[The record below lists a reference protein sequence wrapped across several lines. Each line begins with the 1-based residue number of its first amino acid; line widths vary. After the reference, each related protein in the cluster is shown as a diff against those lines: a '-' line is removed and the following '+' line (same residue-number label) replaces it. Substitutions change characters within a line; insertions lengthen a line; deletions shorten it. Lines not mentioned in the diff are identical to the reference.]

1 MRKMSLGRVWIT
13 RGKMDLRTL
22 VLVVYVL
29 QIAFICDGNQENH
42 TIPDH
47 HDQNGYT
54 TYDEQEKKLIG
65 VLEEALLQLK
75 ERKLQIGKLI
85 DWIFLLRS
93 TSLKAAID

>member
-1 MRKMSLGRVWIT
+1 MKNVTRKSLNDEMHKD
-13 RGKMDLRTL
+13 KMDLRTL

-42 TIPDH
+42 TISDH
-47 HDQNGYT
+47 HDQIGYT

-75 ERKLQIGKLI
+75 ERKLQIGKLMFQR
-85 DWIFLLRS
+85 D
-93 TSLKAAID
+93 

>member
-1 MRKMSLGRVWIT
+1 
-13 RGKMDLRTL
+13 MDLRTL

-29 QIAFICDGNQENH
+29 QIALICDGNQENH
-42 TIPDH
+42 TISDH
-47 HDQNGYT
+47 HEQTGYT

-85 DWIFLLRS
+85 FKIDWIFLLHYIP
-93 TSLKAAID
+93 AID